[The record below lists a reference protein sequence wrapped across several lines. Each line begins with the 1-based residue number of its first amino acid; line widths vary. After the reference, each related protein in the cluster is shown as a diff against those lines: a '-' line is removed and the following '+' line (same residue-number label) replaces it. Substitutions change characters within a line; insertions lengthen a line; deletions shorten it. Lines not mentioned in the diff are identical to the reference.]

1 MDELVDI
8 LDADGKFTGKI
19 ELKSYAHRM
28 GLFHATVH
36 IWFYTSDGHILIQQ
50 RSIHKDIYPQLWDV
64 SVAGHIAAGE
74 EIEVSALREVKEE
87 IGLTISNI
95 QLEKIGVFKSIQKH
109 RNNLLDCEFHHTY
122 LCKLKV
128 PLENL
133 QKQESE
139 VEALKL
145 ITLAQFL
152 SEVSVNN
159 RLKRFV
165 PHSFNYCKAIFKA
178 IKERL

>member
-8 LDADGKFTGKI
+8 LDSDGKFTGET
-19 ELKSYAHRM
+19 ELKSYAHRL

-36 IWFYTSDGHILIQQ
+36 IWFYTSDGKVLLQK
-50 RSIHKDIYPQLWDV
+50 RGKHKDTYPLLWDV
-64 SVAGHIAAGE
+64 SVAGHVGAGE
-74 EIEVSALREVKEE
+74 PIELSALREVEEE
-87 IGLTISNI
+87 IGWTISKD
-95 QLEKIGVFKSIQKH
+95 QLQKIGVFKSIQKH
-109 RNNLLDCEFHHTY
+109 NNELIDCEFHHTY

-145 ITLAQFL
+145 ISLNQFMQEHQF
-152 SEVSVNN
+152 STY
-159 RLKRFV
+159 V
-165 PHSFNYCKAIFKA
+165 PHDLSYYQTIIKS
-178 IKERL
+178 IKEKL